1 MNTDLPYRI
10 GQVVKSKNVTN
21 SLIKVP
27 PEWRGEVV
35 SYYKGVLGV
44 VWEATGQFMMVRADE
59 VEDAYSDRY

>member
-1 MNTDLPYRI
+1 
-10 GQVVKSKNVTN
+10 
-21 SLIKVP
+21 LIKVP